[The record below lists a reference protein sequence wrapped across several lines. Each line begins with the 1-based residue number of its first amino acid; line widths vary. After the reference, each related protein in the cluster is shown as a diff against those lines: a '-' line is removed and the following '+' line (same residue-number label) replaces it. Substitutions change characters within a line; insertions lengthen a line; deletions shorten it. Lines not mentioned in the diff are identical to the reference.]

1 MNYFDTVAGHD
12 TVYRITS
19 ALERIADSL
28 EIIANSLESD
38 DKSDED
44 GKNKESSLHE

>member
-28 EIIANSLESD
+28 EIIANSLQESD
-38 DKSDED
+38 DKSDKD
-44 GKNKESSLHE
+44 DKNKESHE